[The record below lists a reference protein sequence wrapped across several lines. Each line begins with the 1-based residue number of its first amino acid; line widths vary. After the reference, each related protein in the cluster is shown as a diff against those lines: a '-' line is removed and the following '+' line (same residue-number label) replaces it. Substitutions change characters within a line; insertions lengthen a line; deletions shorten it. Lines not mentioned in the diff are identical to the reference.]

1 MPAGKYSLYLYQD
14 DCRDMQTRDTIERI
28 SQPLRGEFLRA
39 TAISGAV
46 LYRIDVRLP
55 AALASLFVS
64 PLLPGQLTGLLSLL
78 SGYGTTVTGEGADVL
93 YPWKAGKYT
102 SSAERRRFNLNL
114 NDDESSTLLTQ
125 LLDDASSRQ
134 RGALLRELVISGCA
148 LHELDSR
155 FPRLLSSM
163 PEPPTTIDELS
174 LLVDKLLDQGAPL
187 ISPENISAVAVPVPV
202 AEPAP
207 PATAREVVRQNM
219 KKLL

>member
-1 MPAGKYSLYLYQD
+1 VPAGKYSLYLYQD
-14 DCRDMQTRDTIERI
+14 DCRDMQTRETIEGV

-78 SGYGTTVTGEGADVL
+78 SGNGTAVVGEGADVL

-102 SSAERRRFNLNL
+102 GLAERRRFNLNL
-114 NDDESSTLLTQ
+114 NDDESSALLTQ
-125 LLDDASSRQ
+125 LLDDASSRL
-134 RGALLRELVISGCA
+134 RGTLLRELVIAGCA

-163 PEPPTTIDELS
+163 PEPPATIDELC
-174 LLVDKLLDQGAPL
+174 LLASKLLGQSAPVS
-187 ISPENISAVAVPVPV
+187 SPESIAKAATPVV
-202 AEPAP
+202 EPAP
-207 PATAREVVRQNM
+207 PATDRDLVRQNM

>member
-1 MPAGKYSLYLYQD
+1 VPAGKYSLYLYQD
-14 DCRDMQTRDTIERI
+14 DCRDMQTRETIEGV

-78 SGYGTTVTGEGADVL
+78 SGNGAEAAGEGADVL
-93 YPWKAGKYT
+93 YPWKAGKY
-102 SSAERRRFNLNL
+102 SGSAERRRFNLIL

-134 RGALLRELVISGCA
+134 RGTLLRELVIAGCA
-148 LHELDSR
+148 LHDLDSR

-163 PEPPTTIDELS
+163 PEPPATIDELS
-174 LLVDKLLDQGAPL
+174 LLAGKLLGQAVPVKP
-187 ISPENISAVAVPVPV
+187 PENIDAAAAPVVESAS
-202 AEPAP
+202 
-207 PATAREVVRQNM
+207 PATGRDVLRQNM

>member
-14 DCRDMQTRDTIERI
+14 DCRDMQTRETIEGV

-78 SGYGTTVTGEGADVL
+78 SGNGAEAAGEGADVL
-93 YPWKAGKYT
+93 YPWKAGKY
-102 SSAERRRFNLNL
+102 SGSAERRRFNLIL

-134 RGALLRELVISGCA
+134 RGTLLRELVIAGCA
-148 LHELDSR
+148 LHDLDSR

-163 PEPPTTIDELS
+163 PEPPATIDELS
-174 LLVDKLLDQGAPL
+174 LLAGKLLGQAAPVKP
-187 ISPENISAVAVPVPV
+187 PENIDAAAAPVV
-202 AEPAP
+202 EPAP
-207 PATAREVVRQNM
+207 PATGRDVLRQNM

>member
-14 DCRDMQTRDTIERI
+14 DCRDMQTRETIEGV

-78 SGYGTTVTGEGADVL
+78 SGNGTAAAGEGADVL
-93 YPWKAGKYT
+93 YPWKAGKY
-102 SSAERRRFNLNL
+102 SGSAERRRFNLIL

-134 RGALLRELVISGCA
+134 RGTLLRELVIAGCA
-148 LHELDSR
+148 LHDLDSR

-163 PEPPTTIDELS
+163 PEPPATIDDLS
-174 LLVDKLLDQGAPL
+174 LLAGKLLGQAAPVKP
-187 ISPENISAVAVPVPV
+187 PENIDAAVAPVM
-202 AEPAP
+202 EPAP
-207 PATAREVVRQNM
+207 PETGRDVLRQNM

>member
-14 DCRDMQTRDTIERI
+14 DCRDMQTRETIEGV

-78 SGYGTTVTGEGADVL
+78 SGNGAEAAGEGADVL
-93 YPWKAGKYT
+93 YPWKAGKY
-102 SSAERRRFNLNL
+102 SGSAERRRFNLIL

-134 RGALLRELVISGCA
+134 RGTLLRELVIAGCA
-148 LHELDSR
+148 LHDLDSR

-163 PEPPTTIDELS
+163 PEPPATIDELS
-174 LLVDKLLDQGAPL
+174 LLAGKLLGQAVPVKP
-187 ISPENISAVAVPVPV
+187 PENIDAAAAPVVESAS
-202 AEPAP
+202 
-207 PATAREVVRQNM
+207 PATGRDVLRQNM

>member
-14 DCRDMQTRDTIERI
+14 DCRDMQTRETIEGV

-64 PLLPGQLTGLLSLL
+64 PLLPWQLTGLLSLL
-78 SGYGTTVTGEGADVL
+78 SGNGTAVVGEGADVL
-93 YPWKAGKYT
+93 YPWKAGKY
-102 SSAERRRFNLNL
+102 SGSAERRRFNLIL

-134 RGALLRELVISGCA
+134 RGTLLRELVIAGCA
-148 LHELDSR
+148 LHDLDSR

-163 PEPPTTIDELS
+163 PEPPATIDELS
-174 LLVDKLLDQGAPL
+174 LLAGKLLGQAAPVR
-187 ISPENISAVAVPVPV
+187 SPENIDATAAPVV
-202 AEPAP
+202 EPA
-207 PATAREVVRQNM
+207 TGRDVLRQNM

>member
-14 DCRDMQTRDTIERI
+14 DCRDMQTRETIEGV

-64 PLLPGQLTGLLSLL
+64 SLLPGQLTGLLSLL
-78 SGYGTTVTGEGADVL
+78 SGNGAEAAGEGADVL
-93 YPWKAGKYT
+93 YPWKAGKY
-102 SSAERRRFNLNL
+102 SGSAERRRFNLIL

-134 RGALLRELVISGCA
+134 RGTLLRELVIAGCA
-148 LHELDSR
+148 LHDLDSR

-163 PEPPTTIDELS
+163 PEPPATIDELS
-174 LLVDKLLDQGAPL
+174 LLAGKLLGQAAPVKP
-187 ISPENISAVAVPVPV
+187 PENIDAAAAPVV
-202 AEPAP
+202 EPAP
-207 PATAREVVRQNM
+207 PATGRDVLRQNM

>member
-14 DCRDMQTRDTIERI
+14 DCRDMQTRETIEGV

-78 SGYGTTVTGEGADVL
+78 SGNGAAAAGEGADVL
-93 YPWKAGKYT
+93 YSWKAGKY
-102 SSAERRRFNLNL
+102 SGSAERRRFNLIL

-134 RGALLRELVISGCA
+134 RGTLLRELVIAGCA
-148 LHELDSR
+148 LHDLDSR

-163 PEPPTTIDELS
+163 PEPPATIDELS
-174 LLVDKLLDQGAPL
+174 LLAGKLLGQAAPVKP
-187 ISPENISAVAVPVPV
+187 PENIDAAAAPVV
-202 AEPAP
+202 EPA
-207 PATAREVVRQNM
+207 TGRDVLRQNM